1 MDLSDIEYSRRVWDT
16 AEELAKVTNPALWAT
31 LVTSY
36 GNDAIAA
43 LSTPFNK
50 TMRKK
55 WNNYVK
61 KMEAAAHLA
70 IKWRIEGI
78 LDGICMAK
86 DPDGEDLDDYLKRR
100 GYVS

>member
-1 MDLSDIEYSRRVWDT
+1 MGLSDIEYSRRVWDA
-16 AEELAKVTNPALWAT
+16 AEELAKVTNPELWAT

-36 GNDAIAA
+36 GEDAIAA

-55 WNNYVK
+55 WSNYVK

-70 IKWRIEGI
+70 VKWQKEGI
-78 LDGICMAK
+78 LEGIRIA
-86 DPDGEDLDDYLKRR
+86 DNPNAEDLDDYLKRR
-100 GYVS
+100 GYI